1 VLPYKLIHA
10 DIILFEIEDAKTG
23 GATVAKRKS
32 KNSANEQGQK
42 TIKKVLIA
50 NRGEIAVRVI
60 RACRDLGIN
69 SVAVYSEADR
79 TSLHVRYADEA
90 VFIGPPAPRE
100 SYLVAE
106 KIIEAA
112 KKTGADAIHPGYGF
126 LSERSFFSQMC
137 QDEGIIFIGPPPSA
151 IDTMG
156 DKQTARE
163 TVRKAGV
170 PVVPGTTPGMRDDE
184 ILALAPSFG
193 FPLLVK
199 ATAGG
204 GGKGMRAV
212 LKEEDLK
219 EAIAGARREAE
230 SAFGNG
236 DVYVEKLLVGAR
248 HIEFQVLADTHGNT
262 IHLGERECSI
272 QRRHQKLVEE
282 SPSIVLDQDPSLR
295 QRMGDMAVKAAQSV
309 GYVNAGTIECLV
321 DKDKNFYFLEMNTRL
336 QVEHPVTE
344 LVTGIDL
351 VKEQIRIARGRR
363 MGPTQSFMNPTG
375 WAIECRVNA
384 EDPYNNFMPSV
395 GKITSLNVPTGP
407 GVRVDSGVYGGYEIT
422 PYYDSMI
429 AKLICWGEDRGEAIL
444 RMRRALEE
452 YTIMGVKH
460 NIPFHQNLMN
470 SFSFI
475 AGMFDTKFVEERFS
489 MTTYEEAPSEDELE
503 TSAIAATLFAHRQ
516 RQLASQVVSRGE
528 RDTSNWKWVGRW
540 ERMHR

>member
-1 VLPYKLIHA
+1 M
-10 DIILFEIEDAKTG
+10 
-23 GATVAKRKS
+23 AKRKS
-32 KNSANEQGQK
+32 KNAANEPGQK
-42 TIKKVLIA
+42 TIKKILIA

-137 QDEGIIFIGPPPSA
+137 ADEGIIFIGPPPSA

-184 ILALAPSFG
+184 ILAIAPTFG

-236 DVYVEKLLVGAR
+236 DVYVEKMLVGAR
-248 HIEFQVLADTHGNT
+248 HIEFQVLADMHGNT

-295 QRMGDMAVKAAQSV
+295 QRMGDMAVKAAQAV
-309 GYVNAGTIECLV
+309 NYVNAGTIECLV

-363 MGPTQSFMNPTG
+363 MGPTQSFLNPTG

-516 RQLASQVVSRGE
+516 RQLASQVVTRGE